1 MLTGLGEFSVT
12 TVPRPYVLAGF
23 LAKAAR
29 QARRTVIIPAP
40 TCPDLHQSRLQR

>member
-12 TVPRPYVLAGF
+12 TVPRPWARAGI

-29 QARRTVIIPAP
+29 QGRRTVIIRAL
-40 TCPDLHQSRLQR
+40 TCS